1 MIVGKLGNVH
11 YLKQINSFI
20 CKELQIKS
28 TRICHLTFLS
38 LRKHSSCVMM
48 LITAQHVYNLHN
60 DGVLPQEFFLRL
72 NLRMYFKHLFYEKG
86 DSPFS
91 VSFGVQKIFLQ

>member
-1 MIVGKLGNVH
+1 
-11 YLKQINSFI
+11 
-20 CKELQIKS
+20 
-28 TRICHLTFLS
+28 
-38 LRKHSSCVMM
+38 MM